1 MTAVAAPLYEE
12 RWQRLHETR
21 LRGMIDA
28 GDDPGVEG
36 LVEIGYLLARGSKVV
51 ITPAG
56 KAAHAEWARLA
67 DGTEEH
73 AAARQA
79 YDQFLIFDKQIKQLT
94 TEWQMASAGVRSE
107 GFSAE
112 DWKLIDR
119 LIGVHEKAAAA
130 LSALGRAVPRFAGYR
145 PRLRHALQQ
154 LEDGDPKWFSG
165 LTCDSY
171 HTVWWHL
178 HEDLLIALG
187 ISRSDD
193 PNQ

>member
-1 MTAVAAPLYEE
+1 
-12 RWQRLHETR
+12 
-21 LRGMIDA
+21 
-28 GDDPGVEG
+28 
-36 LVEIGYLLARGSKVV
+36 
-51 ITPAG
+51 
-56 KAAHAEWARLA
+56 
-67 DGTEEH
+67 
-73 AAARQA
+73 
-79 YDQFLIFDKQIKQLT
+79 
-94 TEWQMASAGVRSE
+94 MASAGVRSE